1 MRAAV
6 HTVYGPPEVVTVRDV
21 PCPEIGHTD
30 LLVKVHATTV
40 NRTDCHY
47 RSATPFPMRFMSGL
61 RRPRATV
68 LGNEFAGEV
77 AAVGA
82 GVTTYE
88 VGDRVFGYVEGRF
101 GAHAEYLAIP
111 SDRLLARIPEHLG
124 FIDAAPSTEASHYAL
139 SHLRRAGVTAGHEVL
154 VYGASGGIGTAA
166 VQLAKALGATV
177 TAVCATNGLAVVERL
192 GPDRIVDYT
201 AQDFTRD
208 EQRYDLVFDAW
219 GMLSFGASKHLMK
232 PTAVFMSTGP
242 GPHLQNLYRLPLAP
256 LSRGRKVVFA
266 PPSFDQST
274 MQYLADLLATRRLT
288 PPIDRCYPLEEIVEA
303 YRFVETGQKLGN
315 IVIVVDAAR
324 DAADST
330 DG

>member
-177 TAVCATNGLAVVERL
+177 IGATPMPAETGS
-192 GPDRIVDYT
+192 P
-201 AQDFTRD
+201 
-208 EQRYDLVFDAW
+208 
-219 GMLSFGASKHLMK
+219 SSSASA
-232 PTAVFMSTGP
+232 PTGSSTTPPRTSPATSSATTSCSTP
-242 GPHLQNLYRLPLAP
+242 GGCCP
-256 LSRGRKVVFA
+256 SA
-266 PPSFDQST
+266 PPSTS
-274 MQYLADLLATRRLT
+274 
-288 PPIDRCYPLEEIVEA
+288 
-303 YRFVETGQKLGN
+303 
-315 IVIVVDAAR
+315 
-324 DAADST
+324 
-330 DG
+330 